1 MIASFEGHAG
11 VVQVLI
17 EAKAQINTQDK
28 VCYSTN
34 IKNNTH
40 TAVLGEVTVC
50 LCPIQDGFTALHLAA
65 QEGKIDVVRLLLTE
79 SEILVNAQTKV

>member
-1 MIASFEGHAG
+1 MQDSEYELMVCVNLVQSGRTPLMIASFEGHAG

-17 EAKAQINTQDK
+17 EARAQINTQDK

-40 TAVLGEVTVC
+40 TQLY
-50 LCPIQDGFTALHLAA
+50 
-65 QEGKIDVVRLLLTE
+65 
-79 SEILVNAQTKV
+79 